1 MRGIQHELRRLGQE
15 QSVIHNKLRDQQAQ
29 VSVVESFTPIIREY
43 STYAVRKEDIDS
55 SALLPPVV
63 DSSTTLSQRLA
74 ALKEI
79 TQRLQQDEQANGPVL
94 QQVRQ
99 LETTVWLQEEQINGA
114 TGRMDRIEEYA
125 HTRWKETQE
134 ELRARQ
140 WDLVEIRT
148 EQERLEAEVK
158 DAIKTLERKWEAT
171 PGALEERLTE
181 SIGKLTG

>member
-15 QSVIHNKLRDQQAQ
+15 QSVIHDKLRDQQAQ

-43 STYAVRKEDIDS
+43 STYAVQKEDIDS

-74 ALKEI
+74 ALEEI

-99 LETTVWLQEEQINGA
+99 LETAVWLQEE
-114 TGRMDRIEEYA
+114 
-125 HTRWKETQE
+125 
-134 ELRARQ
+134 
-140 WDLVEIRT
+140 
-148 EQERLEAEVK
+148 
-158 DAIKTLERKWEAT
+158 
-171 PGALEERLTE
+171 
-181 SIGKLTG
+181 